1 MKGKKN
7 TAALKTKKKATNRQ
21 KAVRSAV
28 VQALDDTNKT
38 SQEEKALLKQK
49 RKAAETARELINT
62 VNSRMHN
69 DALPRAPDF
78 NLPYNG
84 GEYIQSDAQASTGIG
99 KIQAKEHRNA
109 MQVLPHLLHDIDD
122 DLCHLAAR

>member
-1 MKGKKN
+1 MP
-7 TAALKTKKKATNRQ
+7 A
-21 KAVRSAV
+21 
-28 VQALDDTNKT
+28 VQAVGDTNNT
-38 SQEEKALLKQK
+38 SEEEKALLKRK
-49 RKAAETARELINT
+49 RKAAETARELIAT

-84 GEYIQSDAQASTGIG
+84 GEYIQPDAQASTGIG
-99 KIQAKEHRNA
+99 KIQSKEHRNA
-109 MQVLPHLLHDIDD
+109 MQVLPHLVHDIDD

>member
-1 MKGKKN
+1 MVAKHKPRGPFRTEKEQR
-7 TAALKTKKKATNRQ
+7 KA
-21 KAVRSAV
+21 
-28 VQALDDTNKT
+28 
-38 SQEEKALLKQK
+38 E
-49 RKAAETARELINT
+49 KAAEDKAIKLVAI

-69 DALPRAPDF
+69 RELPRAPDF

-84 GEYIQSDAQASTGIG
+84 GEYVQTEAQASKGIG

-122 DLCHLAAR
+122 ALCHLASR